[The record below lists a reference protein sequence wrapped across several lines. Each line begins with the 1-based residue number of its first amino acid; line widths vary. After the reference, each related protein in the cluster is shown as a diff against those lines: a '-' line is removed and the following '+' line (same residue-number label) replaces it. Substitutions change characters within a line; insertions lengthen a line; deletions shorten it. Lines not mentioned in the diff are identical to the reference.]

1 MSHDGHTAAG
11 VDPAVPGSTPAA
23 DSAPDAAVRPEVD
36 LPGAPPAAPEGHDAA
51 APAQAAKPESDP
63 QVATAPAAAVGEP
76 GELPGPGGGELDELA
91 ARAEKAA
98 EYLASAQRTQA
109 DFENFRRRAAREA
122 RAAQERGAIKLAQAL
137 LPAIDDLDRALAHA
151 DATLQASGEAANGEA
166 ANGTESLLHG
176 LRHVH
181 AGVISALGGVGIER
195 YSPEGERFD
204 PVYHEAV
211 AQQPVEGTEPGIVVE
226 VYQRG
231 YRIGENVVRP
241 ARVVVAG

>member
-1 MSHDGHTAAG
+1 MPAPPGTMAA
-11 VDPAVPGSTPAA
+11 PAPAPA
-23 DSAPDAAVRPEVD
+23 PAPDGGTEGAGPQREAY
-36 LPGAPPAAPEGHDAA
+36 LPRAPPAAPEGHDAA
-51 APAQAAKPESDP
+51 PPAQAAPPQPEP
-63 QVATAPAAAVGEP
+63 ELAPAPAAAVSDSPAGEADL
-76 GELPGPGGGELDELA
+76 GALT
-91 ARAEKAA
+91 ARAQKAE
-98 EYLASAQRTQA
+98 EYLAIAQRTQA
-109 DFENFRRRAAREA
+109 DFENFRKRAARDA
-122 RAAQERGAIKLAQAL
+122 RAAQERGAIRLAQAL

-151 DATLQASGEAANGEA
+151 DATLQAAGADNGDGANGA
-166 ANGTESLLHG
+166 ESLLHG
-176 LRHVH
+176 LKHVH
-181 AGVISALGGVGIER
+181 AAVISALGGVGIER

>member
-1 MSHDGHTAAG
+1 MTGDPSKAAG
-11 VDPAVPGSTPAA
+11 LDPAAPGAMPETAPNGATEGAA
-23 DSAPDAAVRPEVD
+23 ARPDAE
-36 LPGAPPAAPEGHDAA
+36 LPSAPPAAPEGHDAA
-51 APAQAAKPESDP
+51 PPAQAAAPQPEP
-63 QVATAPAAAVGEP
+63 ELAAAPAAAVSDSPAGEP
-76 GELPGPGGGELDELA
+76 DLGALA
-91 ARAEKAA
+91 ARAQKAE
-98 EYLASAQRTQA
+98 EYLAIAQRTQA
-109 DFENFRRRAAREA
+109 DFENFRKRAARDA

-151 DATLQASGEAANGEA
+151 DATLQASGDTGNGDGANGA
-166 ANGTESLLHG
+166 ESLLHG
-176 LRHVH
+176 LKHVH